1 MYRQWL
7 FLLLLLLSFL
17 PVTAQEKLQSDMG
30 DQNAQ
35 LLNRNETQIEA
46 AAIANRFDDKSEPSF
61 AGSLFL
67 RYGLSKR
74 SELRALIQEGYNR
87 DKFMQRTMQ
96 SFNPLSVGAKLSVVK
111 DKEYLPD
118 VALSGYVN
126 LPFTAHTKEQ
136 SVHWSPALFM
146 IFEKELSNKRWVF
159 LGNTGFQQN
168 SFNTDVV
175 WQVLGRIKFEGLDH
189 NDITLELVEN
199 YQVGEYPAHC
209 IDVGYAHDFTDNF
222 EVNAC
227 IGGTIF
233 TADAN
238 QFVSIGLS
246 MRMP

>member
-1 MYRQWL
+1 MYRYVLYSIVLL
-7 FLLLLLLSFL
+7 FSSSSA
-17 PVTAQEKLQSDMG
+17 TAQEKLQSDMG

-35 LLNRNETQIEA
+35 LLNKNGTQIEV

-61 AGSLFL
+61 VGSMFL
-67 RYGLSKR
+67 RYGLAKR
-74 SELRALIQEGYNR
+74 LELRALVQEGYNR

-96 SFNPLSVGAKLSVVK
+96 SFNPLSAGAKVSVIK
-111 DKEYLPD
+111 DKKYLPD

-126 LPFTAHTKEQ
+126 LPFTAHNKEQ

-146 IFEKELSNKRWVF
+146 ILEKELNNKRWVF

-189 NDITLELVEN
+189 NDITLEFVEN
-199 YQVGEYPAHC
+199 YQKGEYPAHC
-209 IDVGYAHDFTDNF
+209 VDVGYAHDFSDNF
-222 EVNAC
+222 EVNASV
-227 IGGTIF
+227 GGTIF
-233 TADAN
+233 TDDAN